1 MTSSRMRVFPISDP
15 ASDVALRPKSVHR
28 RSHAASAFGPKFS
41 AISAYPASPA
51 KRHNPIMM
59 ASLWRATLI
68 LLIGLTAQ
76 GCITT
81 AEQQAKRNEERCVE
95 RGYQPKT
102 DAFSDCVVGLESE
115 RSARMD
121 ARHREQVEKSA
132 APSLNR
138 GY

>member
-1 MTSSRMRVFPISDP
+1 MT
-15 ASDVALRPKSVHR
+15 
-28 RSHAASAFGPKFS
+28 
-41 AISAYPASPA
+41 
-51 KRHNPIMM
+51 
-59 ASLWRATLI
+59 ASLCRAL
-68 LLIGLTAQ
+68 LLPLIGVLAS

-81 AEQQAKRNEERCVE
+81 AEQQAKRTEERCVE

-102 DAFSDCVVGLESE
+102 DAFSDCVVRLDGE